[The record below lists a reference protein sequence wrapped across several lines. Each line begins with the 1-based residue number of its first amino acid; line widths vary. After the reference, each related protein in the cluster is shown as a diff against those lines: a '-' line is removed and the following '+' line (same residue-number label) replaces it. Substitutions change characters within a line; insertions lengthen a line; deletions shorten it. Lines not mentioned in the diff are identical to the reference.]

1 MHTTVYIA
9 KGMRSTE
16 NLQKWNSQDN
26 NNTLYD
32 VTFEFGI
39 HLATIVNS
47 PTATFC
53 DAFQRLTIDDREV
66 IVNCDFA
73 TMCE

>member
-1 MHTTVYIA
+1 MMLLTY
-9 KGMRSTE
+9 
-16 NLQKWNSQDN
+16 
-26 NNTLYD
+26 
-32 VTFEFGI
+32 EFGM

-53 DAFQRLTIDDREV
+53 DAFQRLTIDDTEV

-73 TMCE
+73 TMCTKPSRQQALKVNQHR